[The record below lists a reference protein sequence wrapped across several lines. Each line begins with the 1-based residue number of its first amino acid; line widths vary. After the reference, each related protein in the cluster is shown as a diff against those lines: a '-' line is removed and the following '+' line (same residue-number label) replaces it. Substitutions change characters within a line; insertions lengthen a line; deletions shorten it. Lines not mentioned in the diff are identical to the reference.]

1 MSLKSKLG
9 IGKGALILA
18 GINLLLFLLV
28 FLPIY
33 VIDDLDNLY
42 YYILRVGDYSGFFYF
57 VSHLEEAFRYFSPV
71 FAGVLMCQKY
81 ASFGLK
87 KTLTAGL
94 KLSAA
99 SLIYTI
105 PFCYLYAMSNG
116 AYTVEALLWGAFVS
130 LIYMIILYIQS
141 LIMFVIIKRTVCYFN
156 AKAALSELPP
166 LKSDSSKK
174 AFIKEH
180 MEKSEKNLAK
190 ILSSGDTFDFS
201 NSGTL
206 GVFFA
211 SLLNFTIYLVKEIIG
226 TASYLK
232 EYAGTYRTEEI
243 GYMVFRFIFILALLF
258 ICHAVCHF
266 VKSKSEYL
274 EAEE

>member
-9 IGKGALILA
+9 IGRGALILA
-18 GINLLLFLLV
+18 GINLLLFLLI
-28 FLPIY
+28 FIPIY
-33 VIDDLDNLY
+33 VIDNLDNLY

-57 VSHLEEAFRYFSPV
+57 VTFLDEVFRWIAPV
-71 FAGVLMCQKY
+71 FSGVLLCQRY
-81 ASFGLK
+81 AHFGMK

-99 SLIYTI
+99 SLIYAI

-130 LIYMIILYIQS
+130 LIYALVFYVQS
-141 LIMFVIIKRTVCYFN
+141 LIMFVIIKRTVCYFD
-156 AKAALSELPP
+156 ARAALSQLPP
-166 LKSDSSKK
+166 LKSEGSKK
-174 AFIKEH
+174 ALMKKHIAKADEALA
-180 MEKSEKNLAK
+180 ENLSAGG
-190 ILSSGDTFDFS
+190 IFDFS
-201 NSGTL
+201 SPGTL

-211 SLLNFTIYLVKEIIG
+211 SLFNFAVYLVKEIVD
-226 TASYLK
+226 TSSYLK

-258 ICHAVCHF
+258 ICHVICHF
-266 VKSKSEYL
+266 AKSKSEYI
-274 EAEE
+274 EE

>member
-1 MSLKSKLG
+1 MPLKSKLG
-9 IGKGALILA
+9 IGKGTLILL
-18 GINLLLFLLV
+18 GINLLLFLFV
-28 FLPIY
+28 FIPIY
-33 VIDDLDNLY
+33 VTDDLDNLY
-42 YYILRVGDYSGFFYF
+42 YYILKAGDYSGFFYF
-57 VSHLEEAFRYFSPV
+57 VSHVEEFVRWCSPV
-71 FAGVLMCQKY
+71 FAGVLLCQRY
-81 ASFGLK
+81 AFFGLK

-130 LIYMIILYIQS
+130 LIYAVILYLQS
-141 LIMFVIIKRTVCYFN
+141 LIMFVIIKKTVCYFK

-166 LKSDSSKK
+166 IKSVNSKK
-174 AFIKEH
+174 ALMKEH
-180 MEKSEKNLAK
+180 VAKAEKSLAKNLSA
-190 ILSSGDTFDFS
+190 GGAFDFS
-201 NSGTL
+201 SPGTL

-211 SLLNFTIYLVKEIIG
+211 SLFNFAIYLVKEIID

-243 GYMVFRFIFILALLF
+243 GYMLFRFIFILALLF

-266 VKSKSEYL
+266 AKSKSEYF
-274 EAEE
+274 ETEE